1 MRSPPINFF
10 GLTRLT
16 PDSKLAL
23 LDWCAGPNVVHTN
36 PSTGFDNCHGA
47 NPTSS
52 NISQSAVLDWRKC
65 EKRRYWLRESAR
77 KIRARRNSRAIVS
90 IFSSWELRVHSM
102 KISDCGMRIAD
113 LNGACGVAGI
123 GVTTLA
129 EWRASQPDLEAR
141 MSEARERTRQKATAS
156 DQRGRR
162 EGLACA
168 RRMAATFIPRRLS
181 RQRKQDR
188 VQCDRERIFILRH
201 GRKAAGTDYI
211 ELVP

>member
-1 MRSPPINFF
+1 
-10 GLTRLT
+10 
-16 PDSKLAL
+16 
-23 LDWCAGPNVVHTN
+23 
-36 PSTGFDNCHGA
+36 
-47 NPTSS
+47 
-52 NISQSAVLDWRKC
+52 
-65 EKRRYWLRESAR
+65 
-77 KIRARRNSRAIVS
+77 
-90 IFSSWELRVHSM
+90 
-102 KISDCGMRIAD
+102 MRIAD

-141 MSEARERTRQKATAS
+141 MSEARERTRQKAPQAIKGAGEKDWRAHS
-156 DQRGRR
+156 
-162 EGLACA
+162 
-168 RRMAATFIPRRLS
+168 RMAATFIPRRLS